1 MAFPKLNQWSDKVY
15 QAGTTGGFNIL
26 RDLERE
32 LQQAIPDL
40 KAYNI
45 GLFVEDDLKNVMPI
59 GWVYMDYGHLDY
71 ETVESFNNAI
81 GLRYGIV
88 IDSSGHLK
96 VGDNYIMIM
105 PKDYREKVKA
115 ERKRAYDLQNQ
126 EAMDASTYVPQSDPR
141 YEEMQEGAREAA
153 QKGTSSK
160 TVRVGG
166 EPDGAVADEAPPKKK
181 GWGKK

>member
-1 MAFPKLNQWSDKVY
+1 MAFPRLNQWSDKVY
-15 QAGTTGGFNIL
+15 QAGTTGGFNVL
-26 RDLERE
+26 RDLEKE
-32 LQQAIPDL
+32 LQRAIPDL

-71 ETVESFNNAI
+71 ETVESFNNAV

-88 IDSSGHLK
+88 IDPSGHLK
-96 VGDNYIMIM
+96 IGDNFIMIM

-115 ERKRAYDLQNQ
+115 ERKRAFDRQNQ
-126 EAMDASTYVPQSDPR
+126 EAMNAGNFVPASDPR
-141 YEEMQEGAREAA
+141 RAEMEEGAREVAE
-153 QKGTSSK
+153 KGTSTHK
-160 TVRVGG
+160 VQVGG
-166 EPDGAVADEAPPKKK
+166 EPEGAVADEAKPKKK